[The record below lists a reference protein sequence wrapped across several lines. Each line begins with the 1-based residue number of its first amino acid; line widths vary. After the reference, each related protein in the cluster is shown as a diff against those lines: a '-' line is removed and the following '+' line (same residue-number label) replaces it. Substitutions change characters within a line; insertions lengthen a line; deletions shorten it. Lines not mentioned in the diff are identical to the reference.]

1 MLKQV
6 ATQVSLHI
14 LLSVSLLEDF
24 NFNKVQ
30 CTCFS
35 LYGVCF
41 CCCISKLTNKP
52 KFTQVFSCSRNFIT
66 LQVTFQTYLVLI
78 FVNVSCVRR
87 PSVSGPF
94 VEKAILSPLH
104 CLRSFVKDQF
114 IICVWVFW
122 VFYSTLLTICLYFSP
137 LSWCHDYFS
146 FISLKVRWYP
156 PPDFVVVFFR
166 VVPVSLVCLLCLH
179 IQFRSCLSISPK

>member
-1 MLKQV
+1 M
-6 ATQVSLHI
+6 
-14 LLSVSLLEDF
+14 
-24 NFNKVQ
+24 
-30 CTCFS
+30 
-35 LYGVCF
+35 
-41 CCCISKLTNKP
+41 
-52 KFTQVFSCSRNFIT
+52 
-66 LQVTFQTYLVLI
+66 
-78 FVNVSCVRR
+78 NVSCVRR

-179 IQFRSCLSISPK
+179 IQFRSCLSISPKWFGEILTGNAFSRLHWTMLGTIATMWYYHTHIRMTKIQNSLTIPNA